1 MRLPILVLHICA
13 GILGLVSGAAAISF
27 RKGSRR
33 HGIAGNVFVIS
44 MMSMSTAAAY
54 LALMKHQMNNVFGG
68 VLAFYLVT
76 TAWATARRRDG
87 KTSIFDWGA
96 LLVALAVGTAIVSFG
111 VQAAKTPTRSIGG
124 VPAGMFFFP
133 WFRRCAFCHWR
144 HSHARA
150 RRGFRCTSNRTPPLA
165 HVLFAVHRHRVLLP
179 RTATSIPHWLRKTNV
194 LFIPAILPLILMIF
208 WLVRVLFTKAFKR
221 MDTFYR
227 THEDRAALREPR
239 ASGVAVFET
248 WAPRPTG
255 EPK

>member
-87 KTSIFDWGA
+87 ETGIFDWGA
-96 LLVALAVGTAIVSFG
+96 LLFALAVGAGIITYGFEVANS
-111 VQAAKTPTRSIGG
+111 PTGSKDG
-124 VPAGMFFFP
+124 VPAGMYFFLGSVALLSAAGDI
-133 WFRRCAFCHWR
+133 RMLV
-144 HSHARA
+144 
-150 RRGFRCTSNRTPPLA
+150 RGGVFG
-165 HVLFAVHRHRVLLP
+165 VHRIARHLWRMCFSLFI
-179 RTATSIPHWLRKTNV
+179 ATGSFFLGQQQAFPHSLRKTNV
-194 LFIPAILPLILMIF
+194 LFLPAILPLILLIF
-208 WLVRVLFTKAFKR
+208 WLFRVLFTNTYKGT
-221 MDTFYR
+221 DSPYR
-227 THEDRAALREPR
+227 VHEDRASLREQSL
-239 ASGVAVFET
+239 SG
-248 WAPRPTG
+248 
-255 EPK
+255 

>member
-13 GILGLVSGAAAISF
+13 GILGLLSGTAAISF
-27 RKGSRR
+27 RKGSRQ
-33 HGIAGNVFVIS
+33 HVLAGNIFVVS
-44 MMSMSTAAAY
+44 MMGMSTAGAC

-87 KTSIFDWGA
+87 KTSSFDWGA
-96 LLVALAVGTAIVSFG
+96 LLVALAVGTAIVSYG

-179 RTATSIPHWLRKTNV
+179 RTATSIP
-194 LFIPAILPLILMIF
+194 PLA
-208 WLVRVLFTKAFKR
+208 TQNKC
-221 MDTFYR
+221 TFYPGDPA
-227 THEDRAALREPR
+227 DRK
-239 ASGVAVFET
+239 S
-248 WAPRPTG
+248 
-255 EPK
+255 

>member
-1 MRLPILVLHICA
+1 MGLPILVLHICA
-13 GILGLVSGAAAISF
+13 GILGLLSGAAAISF
-27 RKGSRR
+27 RKGSRQ
-33 HGIAGNVFVIS
+33 HVLAGNIFVVS
-44 MMSMSTAAAY
+44 MMGMSTAGAY

-87 KTSIFDWGA
+87 KTSIFDCGA

-124 VPAGMFFFP
+124 VPAGMFFFLGQQQV
-133 WFRRCAFCHWR
+133 F
-144 HSHARA
+144 
-150 RRGFRCTSNRTPPLA
+150 
-165 HVLFAVHRHRVLLP
+165 
-179 RTATSIPHWLRKTNV
+179 PHWLRKTNV

>member
-13 GILGLVSGAAAISF
+13 GILGLLSGAAAISF
-27 RKGSRR
+27 RKGSRQ
-33 HGIAGNVFVIS
+33 HVLAGNIFVVS
-44 MMSMSTAAAY
+44 MMGMSTAGAY
-54 LALMKHQMNNVFGG
+54 LALMKHQMNNVF

-76 TAWATARRRDG
+76 TAWSTARRRDG

-96 LLVALAVGTAIVSFG
+96 LLVALAVGTAIVSYG

-124 VPAGMFFFP
+124 IPAGMFFFLGSVALLSAAGDIRMLVRGGV
-133 WFRRCAFCHWR
+133 FGAHRIARHLWR
-144 HSHARA
+144 MCFS
-150 RRGFRCTSNRTPPLA
+150 
-165 HVLFAVHRHRVLLP
+165 LFI
-179 RTATSIPHWLRKTNV
+179 ATGSFFLGQQQVFPHWLRKTNV